1 MESASFANLLPTIL
15 VIFVVAFTSGMV
27 KQLVLNMFGVQNI
40 ANPGT
45 QKLVAAALGSFVFT
59 AMFAI
64 GFALIGSPYTLMSFI
79 FVWGIVGVLEYVLPT
94 RR

>member
-1 MESASFANLLPTIL
+1 METSAFANFLPTLL

-27 KQLVLNMFGVQNI
+27 KQLVLNLFGVQNI

-45 QKLVAAALGSFVFT
+45 QKLVSAALGSFVFT
-59 AMFAI
+59 AMFAV

-79 FVWGIVGVLEYVLPT
+79 FVWAIVGLLEYVLPT